1 MAFTSY
7 PWSNVHELNLDWL
20 IRRIK
25 EMAVHIDELEAAKE
39 EFDKTAAELR
49 AEMAVM
55 SGRIQELSILY
66 ENFVET
72 VNARFVSLQ
81 KSLEDDLDLYKQ
93 MLDAEIADFEHET
106 DVKLGDMQTELD
118 DLERTLYYVLNNL
131 PSEIK
136 MINPYTGEM
145 DSLESIINYLANSG
159 KTDSLTAAEYD
170 ALALTATAYDAA
182 GLTAYEYDWNGK
194 SLLS

>member
-25 EMAVHIDELEAAKE
+25 EMAVHIDELEAAEE
-39 EFDKTAAELR
+39 EFKKTAAELR

-55 SGRIQELSILY
+55 SGRIQELSVLY
-66 ENFVET
+66 DNFVIT
-72 VNARFVSLQ
+72 VNARFEALK

-93 MLDAEIADFEHET
+93 MLDAQIADFEGET
-106 DVKLGDMQTELD
+106 NDKLGDMQTELD

-159 KTDSLTAAEYD
+159 KTDSLTATEYD
-170 ALALTATAYDAA
+170 ALALTATAYDTA

>member
-25 EMAVHIDELEAAKE
+25 EMAVHIDELEAAEE
-39 EFDKTAAELR
+39 EFKQTAAELR

-55 SGRIQELSILY
+55 SGRIEELSVLY
-66 ENFVET
+66 DNFVNT
-72 VNARFVSLQ
+72 VNARFEAL
-81 KSLEDDLDLYKQ
+81 KTSLEDDLDLYKQ
-93 MLDAEIADFEHET
+93 MLDAQIADFEHET
-106 DVKLGDMQTELD
+106 DIKLGDLQTELD
-118 DLERTLYYVLNNL
+118 DLEQTLYYVLNNL

-159 KTDSLTAAEYD
+159 KTDSLTATEYD
-170 ALALTATAYDAA
+170 ALALTATAYDTT
-182 GLTAYEYDWNGK
+182 GLTAYQYDWNGK
-194 SLLS
+194 SLL

>member
-25 EMAVHIDELEAAKE
+25 EMSVHIDELEAAKE
-39 EFDKTAAELR
+39 EFDKTATELR

-72 VNARFVSLQ
+72 VNARFASLQ

-106 DVKLGDMQTELD
+106 DVKLGNMQTELD

-170 ALALTATAYDAA
+170 ALALTATAYDTA

>member
-55 SGRIQELSILY
+55 SGRIQELSVLY

-72 VNARFVSLQ
+72 VNARFASLQ

-93 MLDAEIADFEHET
+93 MLDGEIADFEHET

>member
-72 VNARFVSLQ
+72 VNARFASLQ

-106 DVKLGDMQTELD
+106 DVKLGNMQTELD

>member
-25 EMAVHIDELEAAKE
+25 EMAVHIDELEAAEE
-39 EFDKTAAELR
+39 EFKQTAAELR

-55 SGRIQELSILY
+55 SGRIEELSVLY
-66 ENFVET
+66 DNFVNT
-72 VNARFVSLQ
+72 VNARFEAL
-81 KSLEDDLDLYKQ
+81 KTSLEDDLDLYKQ
-93 MLDAEIADFEHET
+93 MLDAQIADFEHET
-106 DVKLGDMQTELD
+106 DVKLGDLQTELD
-118 DLERTLYYVLNNL
+118 DLEQTLYYVLNNL

-159 KTDSLTAAEYD
+159 KTDSLTATEYD
-170 ALALTATAYDAA
+170 ALALTATAYDTT
-182 GLTAYEYDWNGK
+182 GLTAYQYDWNGK
-194 SLLS
+194 SLL

>member
-25 EMAVHIDELEAAKE
+25 EMSVHIDELEAAEE
-39 EFDKTAAELR
+39 EFNKTAAELR

-55 SGRIQELSILY
+55 SGRIQELSVLY
-66 ENFVET
+66 DNFVIT
-72 VNARFVSLQ
+72 VNARFEALK

-93 MLDAEIADFEHET
+93 MLDAQIADFEGET
-106 DVKLGDMQTELD
+106 NDKLGDMQTELD

-159 KTDSLTAAEYD
+159 KTDSLTATEYD
-170 ALALTATAYDAA
+170 ALALTATAYDTA